1 VEEEKNLRVLSPL
14 LENYISVAPAD
25 ATARALN
32 LELAL
37 DSRIEKLGFITRPVW
52 CRCSGGKISESFVE
66 VSIINIRGPM
76 GIVYQTRLNPG
87 EIGPECIEKIYCNLL
102 FL

>member
-1 VEEEKNLRVLSPL
+1 MEEEKNLRVLSPL
-14 LENYISVAPAD
+14 PENYILAPPAD
-25 ATARALN
+25 VTARALN

-52 CRCSGGKISESFVE
+52 CHSPGGRISESFVE
-66 VSIINIRGPM
+66 VRIIPIFPPAEV
-76 GIVYQTRLNPG
+76 VYQTRLNPG